1 MERIV
6 NAAHGGQERARKA
19 AKLIQQKRKQEEE
32 DGEKRSGPTLSESLV
47 EVVKKRYSRAQGKSS
62 LSESL
67 KNNTALRKEIV
78 ESRLPADL
86 LPENRTIPIVP
97 YSGTVGEFIPRP
109 LEISR
114 LLKNKAS
121 LRKMS
126 LTGGSQMS
134 SPHGSPHGSP
144 RGGGGRSSSLSSLFD
159 TETHV
164 GGVLTFFGRTK
175 EVRFFFDG
183 CCCGFAAAVCF
194 TAAVVLLLLWFCCCG
209 FAALF
214 LLLCFFFFLCNR
226 LFSPHKFLI

>member
-214 LLLCFFFFLCNR
+214 LLLCFFFF
-226 LFSPHKFLI
+226 FV